1 MHANIQVMEIPDR
14 ERILEEIMAEK
25 LPNLMKIINLHI
37 QAAPQSPSRKK
48 NQSTRN
54 VLKLIV

>member
-1 MHANIQVMEIPDR
+1 MHVNIQIMGVPDR

-25 LPNLMKIINLHI
+25 LPNLMEIINLHI

-48 NQSTRN
+48 S
-54 VLKLIV
+54 IY